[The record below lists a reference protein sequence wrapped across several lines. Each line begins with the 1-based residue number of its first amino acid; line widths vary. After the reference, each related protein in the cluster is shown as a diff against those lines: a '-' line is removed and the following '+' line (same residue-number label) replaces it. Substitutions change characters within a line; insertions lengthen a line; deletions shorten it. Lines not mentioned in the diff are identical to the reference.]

1 MSEIVQANAGK
12 DRKIRKICI
21 YLYSHSINYIQAEIL
36 EPQEFAG
43 TVSAK
48 VSETEL
54 LFTILKK
61 MEKHVDV
68 DMLALMT
75 PDKPLSFHIKCF
87 QSN

>member
-1 MSEIVQANAGK
+1 M
-12 DRKIRKICI
+12 
-21 YLYSHSINYIQAEIL
+21 L
-36 EPQEFAG
+36 ELQEFAG
-43 TVSAK
+43 TVSAT

-61 MEKHVDV
+61 MGKHVDV
-68 DMLALMT
+68 YMLALIT

>member
-1 MSEIVQANAGK
+1 M
-12 DRKIRKICI
+12 
-21 YLYSHSINYIQAEIL
+21 L

-68 DMLALMT
+68 DTLALIT